1 MSDFYWDEDKASQQ
15 VKLEPLQKM
24 VPLYMGRLESFAK
37 ENNGYLVAG
46 KVRTLDKKFSSPSIK
61 IFILAHMG

>member
-1 MSDFYWDEDKASQQ
+1 MSDYYWDEDKASQQ

-46 KVRTLDKKFSSPSIK
+46 KVRTLEILIAFNQKFS
-61 IFILAHMG
+61 FLANMG